1 MPHVA
6 HIHMVFSLLDM
17 VRTPSAGSFTT
28 RVPWMFSNECKA
40 SRDVTR
46 AKSTLQDWLFGNRL
60 GNLIP

>member
-6 HIHMVFSLLDM
+6 HIHMVFSPLDM
-17 VRTPSAGSFTT
+17 VRTPSASNFTT

-40 SRDVTR
+40 ARDVTR

-60 GNLIP
+60 RNLIP